1 MSFVIFLIISFGGI
15 EYLVLTSYNA
25 FHWRKLN
32 NLAKF
37 IKILLFV
44 GVGFEGTN
52 TKNGSHELKTI
63 KQKGKVARLEE
74 EIARKFL
81 STFCWL
87 SEEKI
92 IMSAV
97 N

>member
-1 MSFVIFLIISFGGI
+1 M
-15 EYLVLTSYNA
+15 
-25 FHWRKLN
+25 
-32 NLAKF
+32 AKF

-81 STFCWL
+81 STFC
-87 SEEKI
+87 
-92 IMSAV
+92 
-97 N
+97 

>member
-1 MSFVIFLIISFGGI
+1 MLFTEGN
-15 EYLVLTSYNA
+15 LTT
-25 FHWRKLN
+25 WQ
-32 NLAKF
+32 NLF
-37 IKILLFV
+37 KILLFV

-81 STFCWL
+81 STFC
-87 SEEKI
+87 
-92 IMSAV
+92 
-97 N
+97 